1 MITVCIP
8 VYNSDVCALVE
19 ALYEQSKKI
28 KETIEI
34 IVIDDGSSPAIK
46 KINAVFSTKVTYIEN
61 QQNKGRASIRNQFLE
76 FASQPFLLFI
86 DGDSEVISSTFLSDY
101 IQYINANETFV
112 LCGASVY
119 QKNKPDNNHLL
130 RWKYSIVRESKS
142 IEERLKNPNLGFKT
156 NNFLIRKTVFEKVK
170 FNESLKGYGHEDTL
184 FGFEL
189 TQNSIPIA
197 HIENPVLNKN
207 LDDNVTFLN
216 KTNEGLKSLLQVL
229 EIVNHNE
236 QFTQNIKLLAANQ
249 RIKNNPFLKVGLSIS
264 VLLIPLLTYFL
275 KKGFFTLWMFD
286 LYKLIQFGK
295 LGKRD

>member
-8 VYNSDVCALVE
+8 VYNSDVNALVE
-19 ALYEQSKKI
+19 ALYEQSKNI
-28 KETIEI
+28 KEKIEL
-34 IVIDDGSSPAIK
+34 IVIDDGSIPAFK
-46 KINAVFSTKVTYIEN
+46 KLNAVFSTKITYIEN

-76 FASQPFLLFI
+76 FASQSFLLFI
-86 DGDSEVISSTFLSDY
+86 DGDSEVISPTFLSDY

-119 QKNKPDNNHLL
+119 RKNKPDRNHLL
-130 RWKYSIVRESKS
+130 RWKYSVIRESKS

-189 TQNSIPIA
+189 TQNTIPIA
-197 HIENPVLNKN
+197 HIDNPVLNKN
-207 LDDNVTFLN
+207 LDDNTTFLN
-216 KTNEGLKSLLQVL
+216 KTNKGLKSLLQVL

-236 QFTQNIKLLAANQ
+236 QFTQNIKLLVAYQ
-249 RIKNNPFLKVGLSIS
+249 RIKNNLFFKVGFSFSVVFLK
-264 VLLIPLLTYFL
+264 LLTYFL

-295 LGKRD
+295 LRK

>member
-8 VYNSDVCALVE
+8 VYNSDVNALVE
-19 ALYEQSKKI
+19 ALNEQSKNI
-28 KETIEI
+28 KEKIEL
-34 IVIDDGSSPAIK
+34 IVIDDGSIPAFK
-46 KINAVFSTKVTYIEN
+46 KLNAVFSTKITYIEN

-86 DGDSEVISSTFLSDY
+86 DGDSEVISPTFLSDY
-101 IQYINANETFV
+101 IQYINTNETFV

-119 QKNKPDNNHLL
+119 RKNKPDRNHLL
-130 RWKYSIVRESKS
+130 RWKYSVIRESKS

-189 TQNSIPIA
+189 TQNTIPIA
-197 HIENPVLNKN
+197 HIDNPVLNKN
-207 LDDNVTFLN
+207 LDDNTTFLN

-229 EIVNHNE
+229 EIINHNE
-236 QFTQNIKLLAANQ
+236 QFTQNIKLIVAYQ
-249 RIKNNPFLKVGLSIS
+249 RIKNNLFFKVGFSFSVVFLK
-264 VLLIPLLTYFL
+264 LLTYFL

-286 LYKLIQFGK
+286 LYKLIRFGK
-295 LGKRD
+295 LRK

>member
-8 VYNSDVCALVE
+8 VYNSDVNALVE
-19 ALYEQSKKI
+19 ALYEQSKNI
-28 KETIEI
+28 KEKIEL
-34 IVIDDGSSPAIK
+34 IVIDDGSIPAIK
-46 KINAVFSTKVTYIEN
+46 KLNAVFSTKVIYIEN

-76 FASQPFLLFI
+76 FASQSFLLFI
-86 DGDSEVISSTFLSDY
+86 DGDSEVISPTFLSDY

-119 QKNKPDNNHLL
+119 RKNKPDRNHLL
-130 RWKYSIVRESKS
+130 RWKYSVIRESKS

-184 FGFEL
+184 FGFDL
-189 TQNSIPIA
+189 TQNAIPIA
-197 HIENPVLNKN
+197 HIDNPVLNKN
-207 LDDNVTFLN
+207 LDDNSTFLN

-236 QFTQNIKLLAANQ
+236 QFTQNIKLVVAHQ
-249 RIKNNPFLKVGLSIS
+249 RIKNILFLKVGFSVSI
-264 VLLIPLLTYFL
+264 VLLPLLTYLL

-286 LYKLIQFGK
+286 FYKLIQFG
-295 LGKRD
+295 RINCER

>member
-34 IVIDDGSSPAIK
+34 IVIDDGSNPATK
-46 KINAVFSTKVTYIEN
+46 KINAVFSIKVTYIEN

-76 FASQPFLLFI
+76 FASQPFMLFI
-86 DGDSEVISSTFLSDY
+86 DGDSEVISPTFLSDY
-101 IQYINANETFV
+101 IQYINTNETFV

-142 IEERLKNPNLGFKT
+142 IEERLKNPNIGFKT

-189 TQNSIPIA
+189 TQYSLPIA
-197 HIENPVLNKN
+197 HIDNPVLNKN
-207 LDDNVTFLN
+207 LDDNVTFLR
-216 KTNEGLKSLLQVL
+216 KTNEGLKSLVQVL

-236 QFTQNIKLLAANQ
+236 QFTQNIKLVVAYQ
-249 RIKNNPFLKVGLSIS
+249 RIKNNPVLKVGFSVSI
-264 VLLIPLLTYFL
+264 LFLPLISYFL

-286 LYKLIQFGK
+286 LYKLIQFDK

>member
-8 VYNSDVCALVE
+8 VYNSDVCALVI

-34 IVIDDGSSPAIK
+34 VILDDGSDAAIK
-46 KINAVFSTKVTYIEN
+46 KLNAVFSTKVIYIEN
-61 QQNKGRASIRNQFLE
+61 QQNKGRAAIRNQFLE
-76 FASQPFLLFI
+76 FATQPFMLFI
-86 DGDSEVISSTFLSDY
+86 DGDSEVISPTFLSEY
-101 IQYINANETFV
+101 VRYINNNETYV
-112 LCGASVY
+112 LCGASIY

-184 FGFEL
+184 FGYEL
-189 TQNSIPIA
+189 TQNTIPIT
-197 HIENPVLNKN
+197 HFENPVLNKN
-207 LDDNVTFLN
+207 LDDNATFLV

-229 EIVNHNE
+229 EIVNYNE
-236 QFTQNIKLLAANQ
+236 QFTQNIKLIVAYQ
-249 RIKNNPFLKVGLSIS
+249 RIKNNLVLNFLLSIS
-264 VLLIPLLTYFL
+264 VISMPLLTYCL
-275 KKGFFTLWMFD
+275 KKGFFTLRMFD

>member
-34 IVIDDGSSPAIK
+34 IVIDDGSNPAIK
-46 KINAVFSTKVTYIEN
+46 KINAVFSTKVTYLEN
-61 QQNKGRASIRNQFLE
+61 KQNKGRASIRNQFLQ

-86 DGDSEVISSTFLSDY
+86 DGDSEVISPTFLSDY
-101 IQYINANETFV
+101 IQYINANETHV

-119 QKNKPDNNHLL
+119 QTNKPDRNHLL

-142 IEERLKNPNLGFKT
+142 IEERLKNPNLGFKS
-156 NNFLIRKTVFEKVK
+156 NNFLIQKTVFEKVK
-170 FNESLKGYGHEDTL
+170 FNETLLGYGHEDTL

-189 TQNSIPIA
+189 TQNTISIA
-197 HIENPVLNKN
+197 HIDNPVLNKN
-207 LDDNVTFLN
+207 LDDNPAFLN

-236 QFTQNIKLLAANQ
+236 QFTHNIKLLVAYQ
-249 RIKNNPFLKVGLSIS
+249 RIKNNLVLKVGFSVSI
-264 VLLIPLLTYFL
+264 VLLPLLTYFL
-275 KKGFFTLWMFD
+275 KKGFFTLRMFD
-286 LYKLIQFGK
+286 LYKLLIFNK
-295 LGKRD
+295 LSK

>member
-8 VYNSDVCALVE
+8 IYNSDVCALVE

-34 IVIDDGSSPAIK
+34 IVIDDGSNPAIK
-46 KINAVFSTKVTYIEN
+46 KINAVFSTKVTYLEN
-61 QQNKGRASIRNQFLE
+61 KQNKGRASIRNQFLQ

-86 DGDSEVISSTFLSDY
+86 DGDSEVISPTFLSDY
-101 IQYINANETFV
+101 IQYINANETHV

-130 RWKYSIVRESKS
+130 RWKYSVVRESKS
-142 IEERLKNPNLGFKT
+142 IEERLKNPNLGFKS
-156 NNFLIRKTVFEKVK
+156 NNFLIQKTVFEKVK
-170 FNESLKGYGHEDTL
+170 FNETLLGYGHEDTL

-189 TQNSIPIA
+189 TQNTISIA
-197 HIENPVLNKN
+197 HIDNPVLNKN
-207 LDDNVTFLN
+207 LDDNPAFLN

-236 QFTQNIKLLAANQ
+236 QFTHNIKLLVAYQ
-249 RIKNNPFLKVGLSIS
+249 RIKNNLVLKVGFSVSI
-264 VLLIPLLTYFL
+264 VLLPLLTYFL
-275 KKGFFTLWMFD
+275 KKGFFTLRMFD
-286 LYKLIQFGK
+286 LYKLLIFNK
-295 LGKRD
+295 LSK

>member
-8 VYNSDVCALVE
+8 IYNSDVCALVE

-34 IVIDDGSSPAIK
+34 IVIDDGSNPAIK
-46 KINAVFSTKVTYIEN
+46 KINAVFSTKVTYLEN
-61 QQNKGRASIRNQFLE
+61 KQNKGRASIRNQFLQ

-86 DGDSEVISSTFLSDY
+86 DGDSEVISPTFLSDY
-101 IQYINANETFV
+101 IQYINANETHV

-130 RWKYSIVRESKS
+130 RWKYSVVRESKS
-142 IEERLKNPNLGFKT
+142 IEERLKNPNLGFKS
-156 NNFLIRKTVFEKVK
+156 NNFLIQKTVFEKVK

-189 TQNSIPIA
+189 TQNTISIA
-197 HIENPVLNKN
+197 HIDNPVLNKN
-207 LDDNVTFLN
+207 LDDNPAFLN

-236 QFTQNIKLLAANQ
+236 QFTHNIKLLVAYQ
-249 RIKNNPFLKVGLSIS
+249 RIKNNLVLKVGFSVSI
-264 VLLIPLLTYFL
+264 VLLPLLTYFL
-275 KKGFFTLWMFD
+275 KKGFFTLRMFD
-286 LYKLIQFGK
+286 LYKLLIFNK
-295 LGKRD
+295 LSK

>member
-8 VYNSDVCALVE
+8 VYNSDVNALVE
-19 ALYEQSKKI
+19 ALYEQSKNI
-28 KETIEI
+28 KEKIEL
-34 IVIDDGSSPAIK
+34 IVIDDGSIPAIK
-46 KINAVFSTKVTYIEN
+46 KLNAVFSTKVIYIEN

-76 FASQPFLLFI
+76 FAFQPFLLFI
-86 DGDSEVISSTFLSDY
+86 DGDSEVISPTFLSDY
-101 IQYINANETFV
+101 IQYINSNETKV

-119 QKNKPDNNHLL
+119 QKNKPDRKHFL

-142 IEERLKNPNLGFKT
+142 IEERLKNPSLGFKT

-170 FNESLKGYGHEDTL
+170 FNETLLGYGHEDTL

-189 TQNSIPIA
+189 AQSKITI
-197 HIENPVLNKN
+197 HHLENPVLNKN
-207 LDDNVTFLN
+207 LDDNTTFLA

-236 QFTQNIKLLAANQ
+236 QFTQNIKLVVAYQ
-249 RIKNNPFLKVGLSIS
+249 RIKKNPILNFSLSIS
-264 VLLIPLLTYFL
+264 VISLPLLTYCL
-275 KKGFFTLWMFD
+275 KKGFFTLRMFD

-295 LGKRD
+295 LRK

>member
-8 VYNSDVCALVE
+8 VYNSDVNALVE
-19 ALYEQSKKI
+19 ALYEQSKNI
-28 KETIEI
+28 KEKIEL
-34 IVIDDGSSPAIK
+34 IVIDDGSIPAFK
-46 KINAVFSTKVTYIEN
+46 KLNAVFSTKITYIEN

-86 DGDSEVISSTFLSDY
+86 DGDSEVISPTFLSDY
-101 IQYINANETFV
+101 IQYINTNETFV

-119 QKNKPDNNHLL
+119 RKNKPDRNHLL
-130 RWKYSIVRESKS
+130 RWKYSVIRESKS

-189 TQNSIPIA
+189 TQNTIPIA
-197 HIENPVLNKN
+197 HIDNPVLNKN
-207 LDDNVTFLN
+207 LDDNTTFLN

-236 QFTQNIKLLAANQ
+236 QFTQNIKLLVAYQ
-249 RIKNNPFLKVGLSIS
+249 RIKNNLFFKVGFSFSVVFLK
-264 VLLIPLLTYFL
+264 LLTYFL

-295 LGKRD
+295 LRK

>member
-8 VYNSDVCALVE
+8 VYNSDVNALVE
-19 ALYEQSKKI
+19 ALYEQSKNI
-28 KETIEI
+28 KEKIEL
-34 IVIDDGSSPAIK
+34 IVIDDGSIPAFK
-46 KINAVFSTKVTYIEN
+46 KLNAVFSTKITYIEN

-86 DGDSEVISSTFLSDY
+86 DGDSEVISPTFLSDY

-119 QKNKPDNNHLL
+119 RKNKPDRNHLL
-130 RWKYSIVRESKS
+130 RWKYSVIRESKS

-189 TQNSIPIA
+189 TQNTIPIA
-197 HIENPVLNKN
+197 HIDNPVLNKN
-207 LDDNVTFLN
+207 LDDNTTFLN

-236 QFTQNIKLLAANQ
+236 QFTQNIKLLVAYQ
-249 RIKNNPFLKVGLSIS
+249 RIKNNLFFKVGFSFSVVFLK
-264 VLLIPLLTYFL
+264 LLTYFL

-295 LGKRD
+295 LRK